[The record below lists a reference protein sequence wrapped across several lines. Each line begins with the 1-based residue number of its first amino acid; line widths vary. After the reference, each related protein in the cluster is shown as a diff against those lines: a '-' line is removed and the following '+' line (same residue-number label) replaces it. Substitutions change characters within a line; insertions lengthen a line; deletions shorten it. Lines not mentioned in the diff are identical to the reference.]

1 MAITNPVKRLAPK
14 HLVFQKPAAFQG
26 DRRRLGPKLA
36 FAAAVLIA
44 FALPAVYAL
53 PRDFVVPAISILLFI
68 SAGLVALVASS
79 GGRLFEQGPATSRLT
94 YWDVAGAL
102 TFIGICAAA
111 TVDPD
116 QMVRLVEGVH
126 RNN

>member
-14 HLVFQKPAAFQG
+14 HLVFQKRAAFQS
-26 DRRRLGPKLA
+26 DRRRLGPKVA
-36 FAAAVLIA
+36 FATAVLIA
-44 FALPAVYAL
+44 FALPAAYAL
-53 PRDFVVPAISILLFI
+53 PKDLVLPAISILLFV
-68 SAGLVALVASS
+68 SAGLVALFASS
-79 GGRLFEQGPATSRLT
+79 DGRLFEQVHATSQPT

-126 RNN
+126 RSN

>member
-1 MAITNPVKRLAPK
+1 MTITNPVRRLAPK
-14 HLVFQKPAAFQG
+14 RAAFQG
-26 DRRRLGPKLA
+26 HRRRLGPKIA
-36 FAAAVLIA
+36 FATAVLVA
-44 FALPAVYAL
+44 FALPAAYAL
-53 PRDFVVPAISILLFI
+53 PRDLVLPAISILLFI
-68 SAGLVALVASS
+68 SAGLVALFASS
-79 GGRLFEQGPATSRLT
+79 DGHLFEQVHATSQPT

-102 TFIGICAAA
+102 TLIGICAAA